1 MKKGSIK
8 KYTGL
13 WDGIKNEIET
23 INSGRTGKYGKDFMK
38 IKFELDDDLSLNKKS
53 RFSTMAIV
61 VRSIFED
68 EGKFYPQVYLGECFH
83 EL

>member
-1 MKKGSIK
+1 MKKGR
-8 KYTGL
+8 L

-23 INSGRTGKYGKDFMK
+23 INSGKTGKYGKDFMK
-38 IKFELDDDLSLNKKS
+38 INFELDDDLPLNKKLK
-53 RFSTMAIV
+53 FSAMSIF

-68 EGKFYPQVYLGECFH
+68 EGKFYPQVYLGKCFH

>member
-1 MKKGSIK
+1 MKKGSIE

>member
-1 MKKGSIK
+1 MKKGSIE

-38 IKFELDDDLSLNKKS
+38 IKFELDDDLSLNKKL
-53 RFSTMAIV
+53 RFQ
-61 VRSIFED
+61 RW
-68 EGKFYPQVYLGECFH
+68 Q
-83 EL
+83 

>member
-1 MKKGSIK
+1 MKKGR
-8 KYTGL
+8 L

-23 INSGRTGKYGKDFMK
+23 TNSGKTGKYGKDFMK
-38 IKFELDDDLSLNKKS
+38 IKFELDNDLPLNKKLK
-53 RFSTMAIV
+53 FSTMAIV

>member
-23 INSGRTGKYGKDFMK
+23 INSSRTGKYGKDFMK

>member
-1 MKKGSIK
+1 MKKGSIE

-38 IKFELDDDLSLNKKS
+38 IKFELDDDLSLNKKL